1 MVSRYFSS
9 SRRGG
14 SMKHSRNLLGLM
26 VLVSSL
32 VLTGCAAGSAAQEET
47 GSSPAPTDSGEFNT
61 IPRTTNRPSDPPPP
75 SDYDQ
80 DSNSLLTPAE
90 ASMNQLWAL
99 ADSEVGDD
107 AEPSTLGRA
116 AGLRDFAAAVTSR
129 CYPVRTADQVA
140 ELEKLKLAYESAADV
155 DVFEPGRAYFV
166 RATELC
172 M

>member
-1 MVSRYFSS
+1 M
-9 SRRGG
+9 RRVRKI
-14 SMKHSRNLLGLM
+14 SGLV
-26 VLVSSL
+26 VLISSL
-32 VLTGCAAGSAAQEET
+32 MLTGCAAGPTAQDQA
-47 GSSPAPTDSGEFNT
+47 GSSPAPTDSGEFKT
-61 IPRTTNRPSDPPPP
+61 IPQTTNQPSDPPPP

-80 DSNSLLTPAE
+80 NSNTSLTPAE

-99 ADSEVGDD
+99 ADSEVGEE

-129 CYPVRTADQVA
+129 CYPVRAADQVA
-140 ELEKLKLAYESAADV
+140 ELEKLKLAYESAADE
-155 DVFEPGRAYFV
+155 DAFEPGRAYFV